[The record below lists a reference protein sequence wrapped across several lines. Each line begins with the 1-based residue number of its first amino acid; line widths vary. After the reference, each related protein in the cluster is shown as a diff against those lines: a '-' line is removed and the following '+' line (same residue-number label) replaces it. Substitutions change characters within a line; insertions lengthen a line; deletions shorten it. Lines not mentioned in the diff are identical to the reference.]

1 MSEWVDVCLD
11 GGRVRNVGKLTRVTM
26 IGVCL
31 DVPLGDLHSLL
42 TGDLVEGVLATAK
55 ELAGIAMAVQL
66 LTYHCGLLPTDCGLL
81 YSEGLTRGYGPEI
94 PEGAQRST
102 RSGRNGTFR

>member
-1 MSEWVDVCLD
+1 
-11 GGRVRNVGKLTRVTM
+11 M

-31 DVPLGDLHSLL
+31 DVPLGDLQILL

-55 ELAGIAMAVQL
+55 ELASIAMAVQL
-66 LTYHCGLLPTDCGLL
+66 LIYCCCGLLH
-81 YSEGLTRGYGPEI
+81 SEGLTRGYGPEN